1 MKKSG
6 SFLSFISVIILMKM
20 VTIFLEEKQL
30 WICNFGF
37 VDPYLKEEVDPDY
50 IWMNEYNDSGLC
62 FP

>member
-20 VTIFLEEKQL
+20 VTISFEEKQL

-37 VDPYLKEEVDPDY
+37 ADPYLKEEVDPDY